1 MESSVDTK
9 SGAINAKQA
18 LYQNVQVK
26 GCFCDHWSNLQMHI
40 QSLGLQQR
48 YNKEQELVLHL
59 EYCVLLPSDLALL
72 LYQGLKNWLTT
83 LGVTIT
89 LT

>member
-1 MESSVDTK
+1 MESPVDTK
-9 SGAINAKQA
+9 RGAINAKQT
-18 LYQNVQVK
+18 LYQHLQVK
-26 GCFCDHWSNLQMHI
+26 GCFCDLWSNLQMHI

-72 LYQGLKNWLTT
+72 SHQGLKNWLTT